1 MKGADNGINLH
12 VTQAGRGER
21 DVNEE
26 VSERRA
32 AVTRRDVMIGAAA
45 IGVAACARASSATGQ
60 INNSMGKEKMTKP
73 TIVLVH
79 GFWGAPANW
88 GKVIVQLT
96 KMGYDS
102 VRAVDNPCSSLADD
116 VARTRKMIA
125 QQKGPVVLVA
135 HSAGGVVITEA
146 GNQPNVV
153 ALVYAAAFAPDAGE
167 SILDVSK
174 DYHAPGG
181 AVLTPDSDGYM
192 WIPQNKFQ
200 EVFCQDLTSEEAL
213 VMAVTQKAP
222 IGSAAGNKVTTPAWK
237 AKPSWYQ
244 ISSDDRMILPENQKR
259 MAARMGAKK
268 SITLAAS
275 HSSIVSK
282 PLEVSSLIDE
292 AARATSTT

>member
-1 MKGADNGINLH
+1 
-12 VTQAGRGER
+12 
-21 DVNEE
+21 
-26 VSERRA
+26 
-32 AVTRRDVMIGAAA
+32 
-45 IGVAACARASSATGQ
+45 
-60 INNSMGKEKMTKP
+60 MTKP

-79 GFWGAPANW
+79 GYWGAPAHW

-116 VARTRKMIA
+116 VERTRKMIA
-125 QQKGPVVLVA
+125 QAKGPVVLVG

-167 SILDVSK
+167 SLLDMSK
-174 DYHAPGG
+174 DYKAPAG
-181 AVLTPDSDGYM
+181 AVLTPDSDGYL

-200 EVFCQDLTSEEAL
+200 EVFCQDVTSEEAL
-213 VMAVTQKAP
+213 IMAVTQKAP
-222 IGSAAGNKVTTPAWK
+222 IASAAGTKVGAPAWK

-244 ISSDDRMILPENQKR
+244 ISSDDRMIIPANQQR
-259 MAARMGAKK
+259 MAARMGAKRT
-268 SITLAAS
+268 ITVAAS

-282 PLEVSSLIDE
+282 PLEVASLIDE
-292 AARATSTT
+292 AARASA